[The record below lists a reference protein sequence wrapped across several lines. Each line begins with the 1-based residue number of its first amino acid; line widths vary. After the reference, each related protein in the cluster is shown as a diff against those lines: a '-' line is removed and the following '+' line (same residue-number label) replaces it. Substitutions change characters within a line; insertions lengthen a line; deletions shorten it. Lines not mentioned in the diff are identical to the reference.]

1 METDIQREAIS
12 AWLSKDELE
21 KALSIGLHG
30 APELRRDE
38 KRRYLG
44 EFRERVI
51 KLLSKKQ
58 VVEPGI
64 YPEIVKA
71 LEDKRAAKMIVSGDI
86 DFHHS
91 EKYQKLAEG
100 MGKPVTIISDP
111 EFKGDAGLVVV
122 SDDAVDLKD
131 ISVQDRATRLK
142 KLGVPPEIIESAGK
156 KVCERCLEKIL
167 KADPDEKI
175 NYRKMTPGEHFW
187 GERCS
192 ACKN

>member
-12 AWLSKDELE
+12 AWLSKGEIE

-38 KRRYLG
+38 KRHYIG

-51 KLLSKKQ
+51 TLMSKKQ
-58 VVEPGI
+58 VVEPGV

-71 LEDKRAAKMIVSGDI
+71 LEDKRATKMIISGEI
-86 DFHHS
+86 DFHLS
-91 EKYQKLAEG
+91 EKYQRLAED
-100 MGKPVTIISDP
+100 MGKPVTMISDP

-122 SDDAVDLKD
+122 SDDAVDVKD
-131 ISVQDRATRLK
+131 IFVQDRGTRLK
-142 KLGVPPEIIESAGK
+142 QLGVPLEVIEAAGK
-156 KVCERCLEKIL
+156 KVCERCLVKIL

-175 NYRKMTPGEHFW
+175 NYRKMTLGEHFW

-192 ACKN
+192 ACKH

>member
-12 AWLSKDELE
+12 AWLSKGELE

-38 KRRYLG
+38 KRHYLG
-44 EFRERVI
+44 EFRERVV
-51 KLLSKKQ
+51 KLLSKIQ
-58 VVEPGI
+58 VVEPGV

-71 LEDKRAAKMIVSGDI
+71 LEDKRAAKLIINGEI
-86 DFHHS
+86 DFHLS
-91 EKYQKLAEG
+91 KKYQKLAED
-100 MGKPVTIISDP
+100 MGKSVTISSDP

-122 SDDAVDLKD
+122 SDDAVDVKD

-142 KLGVPPEIIESAGK
+142 HLDVPLEVIESAGK
-156 KVCERCLEKIL
+156 KVCERCLEKVL
-167 KADPDEKI
+167 KAAPDEKI
-175 NYRKMTPGEHFW
+175 NYRKLTPGEHFW

-192 ACKN
+192 ACKH

>member
-1 METDIQREAIS
+1 METDIQSEAIS
-12 AWLSKDELE
+12 TWLKKGDIE

-51 KLLSKKQ
+51 ILLSKKQ
-58 VVEPGI
+58 VAEPGV

-71 LEDKRAAKMIVSGDI
+71 LEDKRAAKMIISGEI
-86 DFHHS
+86 DFHLS
-91 EKYQKLAEG
+91 EKYQKLAEA
-100 MGKPVTIISDP
+100 MGKPVTTISDP
-111 EFKGDAGLVVV
+111 EFRGDAGLVVAG
-122 SDDAVDLKD
+122 DDAVDVKD

-142 KLGVPPEIIESAGK
+142 QLGVPPEVIESAGK

-175 NYRKMTPGEHFW
+175 NYRKITPGEHFW

-192 ACKN
+192 ACGH